1 MKLGIV
7 GGGPSGFYVAS
18 RILSQTTRP
27 LRIDVY
33 DRLWAPH
40 GLVRYGVAP
49 DHPEVKNC
57 THKFDGA
64 ARDPRLRFFG
74 NVNVGNGNGG
84 FSHNVQLPVQSLLN
98 NYTHLLLSTG
108 CPNPNLHPA
117 LPPRK
122 DAIVPAIDVVHWYTA
137 HPSNPS
143 PPPLDRVKHVSV
155 IGLGNVSLDV
165 ARILLMSPEELA
177 VYDVPEEVL
186 DMLRRSKVEHVS
198 IIGRR
203 GPLEAAFT
211 TKELREMMDL
221 KEASMVPLDP
231 ALLEIGEGRKITRQQ
246 SRIVDLLK
254 KGSKNK
260 TKQKKGWS
268 LEFYRNPL
276 AVDSSQSILTLSHT
290 EVDPNTG
297 RAIPTGITTQLST
310 DLIITSLGFH
320 GESFLLPS
328 SSSETSRDLYSP
340 TLGHLLT
347 VAPGNR
353 ISSPQPSGHILKNIY
368 ASGWAAMGAK
378 GVLAATMMDAY
389 SVVDGEGGLLDSLDT
404 SAAESSSEAATEE
417 ELLASNPNLDSIPK
431 EVEEGLKKRM
441 ITTYKDWKV
450 VDAEETRRA
459 REGKERERM
468 TSWEEVKNF
477 LGSRTDS

>member
-18 RILSQTTRP
+18 RILSRTTRP
-27 LRIDVY
+27 LRIDIY

-57 THKFDGA
+57 THKFDEA
-64 ARDPRLRFFG
+64 AKDPRLRFFG
-74 NVNVGNGNGG
+74 NVNVGNGSGG
-84 FSHNVQLPVQSLLN
+84 FSHNTQLPVQSLLKS
-98 NYTHLLLSTG
+98 YTHLLLSTG
-108 CPNPNLHPA
+108 CPRPNLHPA
-117 LPPRK
+117 LPPQK
-122 DAIVPAIDVVHWYTA
+122 DAIVPAIDIVHWYTA

-143 PPPLDRVKHVSV
+143 PPPLDRIKHVSI

-165 ARILLMSPEELA
+165 ARMLLMSPEELGA
-177 VYDVPEEVL
+177 YDVPEKVL
-186 DMLRRSKVEHVS
+186 DVLKRSTVEHVS

-231 ALLEIGEGRKITRQQ
+231 ALLEVKEGTKLTRQQ
-246 SRIVDLLK
+246 SRTLDLLK

-260 TKQKKGWS
+260 TKQKKSWS
-268 LEFYRNPL
+268 FEFYRNPL
-276 AVDSSQSILTLSHT
+276 GVDASQGSQTLSLSHT
-290 EVDPNTG
+290 QVDPETS
-297 RAIPTGITTQLST
+297 RAVPTGITTQFPT

-320 GESFLLPS
+320 GEPFLLPS
-328 SSSETSRDLYSP
+328 STPETSRDLYSP

-347 VAPGNR
+347 VAPANR
-353 ISSPQPSGHILKNIY
+353 LLSPQPSGHILKNMY

-389 SVVDGEGGLLDSLDT
+389 SVVDGERGVLESLSGEPT
-404 SAAESSSEAATEE
+404 ASEGATEE
-417 ELLASNPNLDSIPK
+417 ELLASSTEPHLDSIPS
-431 EVEEGLKKRM
+431 EVEDGLKRRVV
-441 ITTYKDWKV
+441 TTYNDWKAI
-450 VDAEETRRA
+450 DEEEVKRA

-468 TSWEEVKNF
+468 TSWQEVQQF
-477 LGSRTDS
+477 LGSR